1 MVAMKTLDLEL
12 SEPLAKALDLAAVEG
27 GFHDARELIRE
38 AVRRYLESHSS
49 ALAQQFLR
57 EDIEWGLRGDD

>member
-1 MVAMKTLDLEL
+1 MKTLALEL
-12 SEPLAKALDLAAVEG
+12 PDPLVKALELAAEEG
-27 GFHDARELIRE
+27 GFHDSRELIRE

-49 ALAQQFLR
+49 PLARQFLR